1 MLSFFMEDDV
11 ALINFGKQEI
21 EDLKNENNRLSDELV
36 NLKKTCVNL
45 NEQFE
50 MKDIELID
58 AKNHI
63 KQIEL
68 IIEKYEKLLSENKDQ
83 NIILNNPERSSKA
96 TVKNL
101 KMIREFKSMG
111 NSYRQIAISIHE
123 ATGEDLSY
131 STVRYLYKKY
141 IENDEQRS

>member
-1 MLSFFMEDDV
+1 M

>member
-1 MLSFFMEDDV
+1 
-11 ALINFGKQEI
+11 
-21 EDLKNENNRLSDELV
+21 
-36 NLKKTCVNL
+36 
-45 NEQFE
+45 

-68 IIEKYEKLLSENKDQ
+68 IIEKYEKLLSENREL

-101 KMIREFKSMG
+101 KMIREFKSKG
-111 NSYRQIAISIHE
+111 ESYRQISINIRE

-131 STVRYLYKKY
+131 STIRYLYKKY

>member
-1 MLSFFMEDDV
+1 MEDDV

-36 NLKKTCVNL
+36 NLKTICANL
-45 NEQFE
+45 NEQIE
-50 MKDIELID
+50 MKDMELIN

-63 KQIEL
+63 KQIEV
-68 IIEKYEKLLSENKDQ
+68 IIEKYEKLQVENREL

-96 TVKNL
+96 TVENL
-101 KMIREFKSMG
+101 KMIRDFKSKG
-111 NSYRQIAISIHE
+111 DSYRQISINIRE
-123 ATGEDLSY
+123 ATGKDLSY

>member
-1 MLSFFMEDDV
+1 M

-21 EDLKNENNRLSDELV
+21 EDLKNENNRLSGELAD
-36 NLKKTCVNL
+36 LKRICANL
-45 NEQFE
+45 NEQIE
-50 MKDIELID
+50 MKDMELID
-58 AKNHI
+58 AKSCI
-63 KQIEL
+63 KENEV
-68 IIEKYEKLLSENKDQ
+68 IIVKYERLLSENRDL

-101 KMIREFKSMG
+101 KMIREFKSKG
-111 NSYRQIAISIHE
+111 NSYRQISINIRE

-141 IENDEQRS
+141 IENGEQRS

>member
-1 MLSFFMEDDV
+1 M

-36 NLKKTCVNL
+36 NLKKICVNL
-45 NEQFE
+45 NEQIE
-50 MKDIELID
+50 MKDIELIN
-58 AKNHI
+58 AKKDI
-63 KQIEL
+63 KEIEV
-68 IIEKYEKLLSENKDQ
+68 IIVKYKRLLSENREL
-83 NIILNNPERSSKA
+83 NIILNNPDRSSKA

-101 KMIREFKSMG
+101 KMIREFKSKG
-111 NSYRQIAISIHE
+111 NSYRQISINIRE

>member
-1 MLSFFMEDDV
+1 MEDDV

-21 EDLKNENNRLSDELV
+21 EDLKNENERLINELV
-36 NLKKTCVNL
+36 DMKMACTSL
-45 NEQFE
+45 NEQIE
-50 MKDIELID
+50 MKDMELID
-58 AKNHI
+58 AKSY
-63 KQIEL
+63 IEENEV
-68 IIEKYEKLLSENKDQ
+68 IIVKYERLLSENRDLK
-83 NIILNNPERSSKA
+83 IILNNPERSSKA

-111 NSYRQIAISIHE
+111 NSYRQISINIRE